1 MSQFADDAGELEEPA
16 SCVPEDLLGPG
27 AWNTTGAGVEYL
39 LRKTMISEAIDRL
52 RNALRRRHAD
62 AVLDDYNHN
71 PEKHGDI
78 RSALHGRYLRSVTYG
93 GLDGIIT
100 TFAVVAGVAG
110 AGLTTDIILI
120 LGFANLFADG
130 LSMAVGDFLSSR
142 AEGEYEV
149 AGRIRER
156 LDVERIPDEKKHET
170 AKSYIDRGVPEEDA
184 RLIAETLAKHP
195 AAMADTISDER
206 SAASSEEGR
215 PFVNATYTFVS
226 FCLFGFAP
234 ILPFV
239 LVRIV
244 PDFRMNI
251 FLLSGVLTALT
262 LFGLGALK
270 VMITLRSWILSG
282 LEMLTVG
289 GIAAVV
295 AWLVGHL
302 LSGIA

>member
-1 MSQFADDAGELEEPA
+1 
-16 SCVPEDLLGPG
+16 
-27 AWNTTGAGVEYL
+27 
-39 LRKTMISEAIDRL
+39 MISETIERW
-52 RNALRRRHAD
+52 RSALRRRHRD
-62 AVLDDYNHN
+62 AVLDDYNRD
-71 PEKHGDI
+71 PEKHRDI
-78 RSALHGRYLRSVTYG
+78 RSTLQGRYLRSVTYG

-110 AGLTTDIILI
+110 ASLATDIILI
-120 LGFANLFADG
+120 LGLANLFADG

-142 AEGEYEV
+142 AEGEYEE

-156 LDVERIPDEKKHET
+156 LIVEQIPDAKKHET
-170 AKSYIDRGVPEEDA
+170 TKAYVDRGVPEEEA
-184 RLIAETLAKHP
+184 RLIAGTLAKYP

-206 SAASSEEGR
+206 SAASGEEGR
-215 PFVNATYTFVS
+215 PFVNATYTFAS
-226 FCLFGFAP
+226 FCVFGFAP

-239 LVRIV
+239 LVRFI
-244 PDFRMNI
+244 PDFQVSV
-251 FLLSGVLTALT
+251 FLLSAILTAFT

-270 VMITLRSWILSG
+270 VMITLRSWMVSG
-282 LEMLTVG
+282 AEMLAVG